1 MHPKRTDRDG
11 GEIHLSESGNCCM
24 LEGSMSNCYAT
35 IHPNDAK
42 LRGGFLPKHLSLLDH
57 SFRLS
62 TAVCLSHFSVA
73 CLVTQASSGRDGVIF
88 QCFLE
93 DAEVSVAFPL
103 FLSDQICARGVYVRI
118 EGFARNLGANLLI
131 KSDTRMDKSDKYFDK

>member
-1 MHPKRTDRDG
+1 MLNRILSNVFRIAHGVGSWRRQMHPRRTDRDG
-11 GEIHLSESGNCCM
+11 EEIHLGESGNCCV

-73 CLVTQASSGRDGVIF
+73 CLVTQASSGHWMVLFFNVFSRMPR
-88 QCFLE
+88 FLLH
-93 DAEVSVAFPL
+93 FRL
-103 FLSDQICARGVYVRI
+103 FFLT
-118 EGFARNLGANLLI
+118 
-131 KSDTRMDKSDKYFDK
+131 K